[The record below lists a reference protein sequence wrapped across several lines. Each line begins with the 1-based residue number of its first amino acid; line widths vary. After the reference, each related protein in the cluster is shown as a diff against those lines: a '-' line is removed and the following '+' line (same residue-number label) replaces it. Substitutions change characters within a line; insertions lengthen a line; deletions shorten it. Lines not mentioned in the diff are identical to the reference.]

1 MRNLKLLITQ
11 AKSLTAKSIFGF
23 FKLYFS
29 FISNILLW
37 FNKNF
42 IKIFIIFCIGFIF
55 RFVVNF
61 YFGINV
67 FVDFTN
73 IISIVFY
80 GIMSSLGVFINE
92 WNLDFN
98 SFKLNINRDSIIFK
112 KIVNLIRSLI
122 KFNIEKQKIPIN
134 GENFTFLE
142 DSKKGNALFMDNQQA
157 TQSGAANPTDQGI
170 QQGAANPTGQ
180 QQGAVDPTGQQQGAV
195 NPNDPQVFLQI
206 LPDGTYNTP
215 PMLYER
221 DSTNQ
226 PYGRILSLVMRDLA
240 IRSGHFDARTE
251 SGTVTWD
258 PSAFNDDARNFFLD
272 FMEHRHPNRIGNQ
285 YWNSGAIRKELKRL
299 P

>member
-1 MRNLKLLITQ
+1 MKNLKQLITQ
-11 AKSLTAKSIFGF
+11 ARSITAKSIFGF

-29 FISNILLW
+29 FLSNILLW

-73 IISIVFY
+73 IISIAFY

-98 SFKLNINRDSIIFK
+98 SFKLNINRDSIIYK
-112 KIVNLIRSLI
+112 KIVNAIRSLI

-134 GENFTFLE
+134 GENFTLLE

-157 TQSGAANPTDQGI
+157 TQSGAANPTGQET
-170 QQGAANPTGQ
+170 QPVAANPTGQ
-180 QQGAVDPTGQQQGAV
+180 NIQPVAA
-195 NPNDPQVFLQI
+195 NPINSEQYLQI
-206 LPDGTYNTP
+206 LNDGTYNTP
-215 PMLYER
+215 PMIYNA
-221 DSTNQ
+221 SGTNQ
-226 PYGRILSLVMRDLA
+226 PYGRILSNVLEKIA
-240 IRSGHFDARTE
+240 IDNGHVNLKGRPT
-251 SGTVTWD
+251 TINWT
-258 PSAFNDDARNFFLD
+258 PLYFNDDAKNFFLN
-272 FMEHRHPNRIGNQ
+272 FMEHRHPDRKPHQ
-285 YWNSGAIRKELKRL
+285 YWNSEKIRKELRNL
-299 P
+299 S